1 MIVMASEGIG
11 HLADHVRRAMLP
23 SALDP
28 YAASDL
34 RFTAMCLD
42 LIAEDY
48 DRAVDVLSADRE
60 EIADIFAKALP
71 HLESDLRDRVGARLA
86 RKPTNLR
93 VRTLT
98 QEGDDDMRVLIEL
111 HREAEKVEQLGE
123 AWAIGLN
130 AEIWRFLE
138 NYAAR
143 RIYRS
148 PI

>member
-1 MIVMASEGIG
+1 MIVMGSEGIC
-11 HLADHVRRAMLP
+11 HLAGHVRQRLLP
-23 SALDP
+23 STSDP
-28 YAASDL
+28 YATSDL

-60 EIADIFAKALP
+60 EIANIFAQAFP
-71 HLESDLRDRVGARLA
+71 HLDSDMRDCVGARLA
-86 RKPTNLR
+86 NRPKNLR

-98 QEGDDDMRVLIEL
+98 QGADDDMRVLIQL
-111 HREAEKVEQLGE
+111 HRETEKAERLDEPWV
-123 AWAIGLN
+123 AGLN

-138 NYAAR
+138 NYAER
-143 RIYRS
+143 RVYRS

>member
-1 MIVMASEGIG
+1 MIVMGSDGIC
-11 HLADHVRRAMLP
+11 HLAGHVRQSLLP
-23 SALDP
+23 STSDP

-48 DRAVDVLSADRE
+48 DRAVDVLSADCE
-60 EIADIFAKALP
+60 EMANIFAQAFL
-71 HLESDLRDRVGARLA
+71 HLDGGMRDRVGARLA
-86 RKPTNLR
+86 NSPKNLR

-98 QEGDDDMRVLIEL
+98 QAADDDMRVLMEI
-111 HREAEKVEQLGE
+111 HRETEKAERFDEPWVAALS
-123 AWAIGLN
+123 

-138 NYAAR
+138 NYAER
-143 RIYRS
+143 RVYRS